1 MLLSVIVPVYNA
13 EAYLRRCLD
22 SLLRQGVAEEYEI
35 VCVDDGSTDG
45 TLAIL
50 VSYKQEHPDLF
61 NIVCLEHAGV
71 AHARNK
77 GIEIAK
83 GQIVTFCDSDDYLID
98 GAYNRL
104 LQQYWDD
111 KTEVLTFGS
120 VTVDRYAKKRLSEFD
135 SLEGSIV
142 YEGSGLNYYKNVNYH
157 FSSCNHLFRREF
169 LTRHQLCFKNRIV
182 GEDVQFCLDVY
193 LKDPQVKDVS
203 CCLYRYMV
211 NDSQTMVKRS
221 PDLMKRMV
229 KDYLLLLSSFHDA
242 GFDRYISIEM
252 VPMTSRLLSAKVSKK
267 EYQEIKSKLVSIAA
281 LPIIGNGL
289 YGKAINTLF
298 RSFTIYQV
306 LGIFYRKAFVPYV
319 LPRMH
324 RNANI

>member
-45 TLAIL
+45 SQAIL
-50 VSYKQEHPDLF
+50 ESYKQEHPDLF
-61 NIVCLEHAGV
+61 RIVFLDHGGV
-71 AHARNK
+71 AQARNK
-77 GIEIAK
+77 GIEIAQGK
-83 GQIVTFCDSDDYLID
+83 IVSFCDSDDYLID
-98 GAYNRL
+98 GAYNML
-104 LQQYWDD
+104 LQQYWDE
-111 KTEVLTFGS
+111 KTDVLTFS
-120 VTVDRYAKKRLSEFD
+120 SITVDRYAKKRLNEFD
-135 SLEGSIV
+135 SLEGCIV
-142 YEGSGLNYYKNVNYH
+142 YEGSGLYYYKNVYYH
-157 FSSCNHLFRREF
+157 FSSCNHLFRRQF
-169 LTRHQLCFKNRIV
+169 LEQHQLCFRNRVV

-193 LKDPQVKDVS
+193 CKDPWVKDVS

-221 PDLMKRMV
+221 PELMKRMV

-242 GFDRYISIEM
+242 GLDRYVSIEM

-267 EYQEIKSKLVSIAA
+267 EYQEIKKKLGSIAA
-281 LPIIGNGL
+281 LPTIGNGR
-289 YGKAINTLF
+289 YGKAINILF
-298 RSFTIYQV
+298 GSYFVYQI

>member
-13 EAYLRRCLD
+13 EKTLQRCLD
-22 SLLRQGVAEEYEI
+22 SLLRQGVNNGYEI

-45 TLAIL
+45 TKAIL
-50 VSYKQEHPDLF
+50 KSYKQEHPDLLRVES
-61 NIVCLEHAGV
+61 IDHAGV
-71 AHARNK
+71 AQARNK
-77 GIEIAK
+77 GIELAN
-83 GQIVTFCDSDDYLID
+83 GQAVAFCDSDDYLID
-98 GAYNRL
+98 GAYNML
-104 LQQYWDD
+104 LQQYWDE
-111 KTEVLTFGS
+111 KTDVLTFS
-120 VTVDRYAKKRLSEFD
+120 SITVDRYAKKRLNEFD
-135 SLEGSIV
+135 SLVGSIV
-142 YEGSGLNYYKNVNYH
+142 YEGSGLNYYKNINYH

-169 LTRHQLCFKNRIV
+169 LKQHQLCFKNRVV

-193 LKDPQVKDVS
+193 LKDPWAKDVS

-221 PDLMKRMV
+221 SELMKRMV

-242 GFDRYISIEM
+242 GLDRYVAIEM

-267 EYQEIKSKLVSIAA
+267 EYQEIKNKLVTIAA
-281 LPIIGNGL
+281 LPIIGNGR

-298 RSFTIYQV
+298 RSYFVYQV
-306 LGIFYRKAFVPYV
+306 LGVFYRKAFVPYV